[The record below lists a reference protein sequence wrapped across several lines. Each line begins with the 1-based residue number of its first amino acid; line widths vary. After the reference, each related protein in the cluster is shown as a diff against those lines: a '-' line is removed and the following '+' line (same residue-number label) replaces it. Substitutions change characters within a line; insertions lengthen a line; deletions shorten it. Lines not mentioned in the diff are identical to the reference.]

1 MMSRPDKSATFDNA
15 KQQTREKEEEEGG
28 EVEEDAV
35 SYSLEK
41 Y

>member
-1 MMSRPDKSATFDNA
+1 MSRPDKSATFDNA
-15 KQQTREKEEEEGG
+15 KQQTREKEEEV